1 MIQLYEL
8 IEQKRMLDVKITE
21 IKETL
26 IREHTEELAK
36 EYLALVDARQ
46 DMLIKINKANNKST
60 INISDMAVPVSVAV
74 IIRDSILDKIDTITE
89 IISSVNNNLDI
100 VNLQRQRDK
109 FNRDCVLLDMVI
121 TSNDIRVDVG

>member
-46 DMLIKINKANNKST
+46 DMLIKINK
-60 INISDMAVPVSVAV
+60 
-74 IIRDSILDKIDTITE
+74 
-89 IISSVNNNLDI
+89 
-100 VNLQRQRDK
+100 
-109 FNRDCVLLDMVI
+109 VL
-121 TSNDIRVDVG
+121 

>member
-1 MIQLYEL
+1 
-8 IEQKRMLDVKITE
+8 
-21 IKETL
+21 
-26 IREHTEELAK
+26 
-36 EYLALVDARQ
+36 
-46 DMLIKINKANNKST
+46 
-60 INISDMAVPVSVAV
+60 MAVPVSVAV